1 MIAGI
6 GNNQGSLLRTYS
18 KGTDM
23 PMPMGGTLG
32 ANPSGP
38 RILNP
43 PKTGVGKPDYSAKK
57 AKQAGQRKA
66 MMGSLG

>member
-1 MIAGI
+1 
-6 GNNQGSLLRTYS
+6 
-18 KGTDM
+18 M